1 MVRTAVEAHKACMN
15 LTAQQTVIVIGG
27 SSGIG
32 LGVARAVAARGAHL
46 VIVGRSRE
54 KLERAA
60 LELEGARTL
69 RTITAD
75 VTREEQVEQLF
86 ESVPELDHL
95 VVTAADLRYAT
106 VDSLSLDMARTV
118 IDSKI
123 LAALLLAKHGGR
135 RIRPGG
141 SIVFTTGVA
150 AERPA
155 ARGALTAT
163 VNGAL
168 EALVRALALE
178 LAPTRVNA
186 LSPGWVDTP
195 LWDEIAPTVA
205 GMRKEAVFAQFASR
219 LPVRRIGRPDDL
231 GHAAVFLMENEFST
245 GATLHVDGGHRLV

>member
-1 MVRTAVEAHKACMN
+1 MK

-32 LGVARAVAARGAHL
+32 LGVARAVAERGADL

-60 LELEGARTL
+60 LELGGARSV
-69 RTITAD
+69 RAITAD
-75 VTREEQVEQLF
+75 VTREEQVQHLF

-95 VVTAADLRYAT
+95 VVTAADLRYAP

-123 LAALLLAKHGGR
+123 VAALLLAKHAGR

-150 AERPA
+150 SDRPA
-155 ARGALTAT
+155 PNGALTAT

-195 LWDEIAPTVA
+195 LWDELAPVLA
-205 GMRKEAVFAQFASR
+205 GKHKETVFAQFASR
-219 LPVRRIGRPDDL
+219 LPVRRVGKPEDL

>member
-1 MVRTAVEAHKACMN
+1 MT

-32 LGVARAVAARGAHL
+32 LGVARAVADRGADL

-54 KLERAA
+54 KLDRAA
-60 LELEGARTL
+60 LELEGARSL
-69 RTITAD
+69 RAIAAN
-75 VTREEQVEQLF
+75 VTREEEVEHLF
-86 ESVPELDHL
+86 ERVPELDHL
-95 VVTAADLRYAT
+95 VVTAADLRYAP
-106 VDSLSLDMARTV
+106 VGSLSLEMARTV

-123 LAALLLAKHGGR
+123 VAALLLAKHAGR
-135 RIRPGG
+135 RVRPGG

-150 AERPA
+150 SERPA
-155 ARGALTAT
+155 PKGALTAA

-168 EALVRALALE
+168 ESLVRALALE

-195 LWDEIAPTVA
+195 LWDEIAPVVA
-205 GMRKEAVFAQFASR
+205 GKPKETVFAQFASR
-219 LPVRRIGRPDDL
+219 LPVRRVGKPEDL

-245 GATLHVDGGHRLV
+245 GSTLHVDGGHRLV